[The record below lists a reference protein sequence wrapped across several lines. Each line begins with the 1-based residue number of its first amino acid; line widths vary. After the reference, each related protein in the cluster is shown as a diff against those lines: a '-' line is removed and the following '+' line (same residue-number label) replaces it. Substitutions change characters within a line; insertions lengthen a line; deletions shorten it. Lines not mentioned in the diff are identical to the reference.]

1 MNQDGEAVVRD
12 AVQAIRRG
20 DSQAFER
27 VVALYQRRLFGLALM
42 MTRDPA
48 GAEEVAQDALVRA
61 FLHLDAY
68 DERRPFYPWLSSIAV
83 RLAQNWLVKRA
94 RETTREGTELAEDHA
109 AAAPGADPL
118 AALIAGEDDR
128 RLWRSVAAL
137 PSGERTAAI
146 LYYRD
151 DLSVRQIAF
160 ALGVTAGT
168 VKTLLFRARRR
179 LRHTLAGTAPVKDSR

>member
-1 MNQDGEAVVRD
+1 MTVWKRQPGPSFSAIHGFRKTLPKVSGMNGYPDSAAFRLRAVAPRKKSSGRVG
-12 AVQAIRRG
+12 I
-20 DSQAFER
+20 E
-27 VVALYQRRLFGLALM
+27 VVAEQR
-42 MTRDPA
+42 
-48 GAEEVAQDALVRA
+48 Q
-61 FLHLDAY
+61 
-68 DERRPFYPWLSSIAV
+68 
-83 RLAQNWLVKRA
+83 
-94 RETTREGTELAEDHA
+94 TEFTEDHA

-146 LYYRD
+146 LYYRE
-151 DLSVRQIAF
+151 DLSVQQIAF

-179 LRHTLAGTAPVKDSR
+179 LRHTLGGLPPVKDSR